1 MDLDRKELQMESLL
15 NILVIAFVG
24 LIAYW
29 WANQG
34 LYSAFMHFMCVL
46 VAGALAFATWEPA
59 ANAMLGVPA
68 LQPYAWGVGLMLP
81 FALYLLVARVA
92 SDKLAPENLNFP
104 NMVNLAAGGVLGACA
119 GVLTIGIAL
128 IGAGH
133 THSARELVGNAG
145 ATRTSNNSGQ
155 PALDVGGLWVPVHIM
170 AANFYGYMSET
181 ALAPTLSEPTLNSTH
196 PNLAQEALGL
206 YRDTYNKSGRL
217 ARTSAVPGSIRIDK
231 IALVGKFQ
239 LDTGGASNAYLVDI
253 HFDPGATTEGQGFA
267 ISASQ
272 LRLVGGTG
280 ASTVVAYPFAWS
292 QPGVAGGRNI
302 FRFDDI
308 SHYITASPGT
318 TSLDATLVF
327 PADPFVGDRVPRFL
341 NAMGLRLPFTQ
352 PDKQSTMA
360 AALTMLLGG
369 AGGAVDIPAGTP
381 AINPKDLT
389 LNDTIMPGNS
399 DLNNLGAMTVQDENY
414 LFEGTG
420 EYEQGGYRG
429 NKDLVVRGIWSPPK
443 TRVVRLNV
451 GRGSGNSLDFWNDK
465 NKLRE
470 TAGDDAILALVDELG
485 RFYYPVGYIHA
496 MAGGD
501 RLVVIK
507 LQRDGEYY
515 KLSSFPNLSSAGADQ
530 MWAIFTPATNTKIVG
545 VKLGK
550 EWVATSNLDIISIK

>member
-1 MDLDRKELQMESLL
+1 MEQLL

-24 LIAYW
+24 LIGYW

-34 LYSAFMHFMCVL
+34 LYSAFMHLMCVL
-46 VAGALAFATWEPA
+46 VAGALGFATWEPFS
-59 ANAMLGVPA
+59 NILLGVPA

-81 FALYLLVARVA
+81 FAIYLLVFRVA
-92 SDKLAPENLNFP
+92 ADKLAPENLNFP
-104 NMVNLAAGGVLGACA
+104 NWINLTVGGALGACA
-119 GVLTIGIAL
+119 GVLTVGVAL

-133 THSARELVGNAG
+133 THSSTQLVGSVG
-145 ATRTSNNSGQ
+145 AARTTNNSGQ
-155 PALDVGGLWVPVHIM
+155 PSLDTSALWVPVHSM
-170 AANFYGYMSET
+170 TAGFYGYMSET
-181 ALAPTLSEPTLNSTH
+181 ALAPTLSAATLQSTH

-231 IALVGKFQ
+231 IAMVSKFQ
-239 LDTGGASNAYLVDI
+239 LDTGRTTNAYLVDV

-280 ASTVVAYPFAWS
+280 DSTVVAYPFAWS
-292 QPGVAGGRNI
+292 QPGVAGGRSI
-302 FRFDDI
+302 FQFDDV

-352 PDKQSTMA
+352 PDKQTTMA
-360 AALTMLLGG
+360 GALTMLLGG

-399 DLNNLGAMTVQDENY
+399 DLNNLGAMTVQDTNY

-451 GRGSGNSLDFWNDK
+451 GRGTGNSLDFWDDRS
-465 NKLRE
+465 KLRE
-470 TAGDDAILALVDELG
+470 TTGEEAILALVDELG

-496 MAGGD
+496 MSGGD
-501 RLVVIK
+501 RLVVVK
-507 LQRDGEYY
+507 LNRDGEYY
-515 KLSSFPNLSSAGADQ
+515 QLSKFPNLSSSGADS
-530 MWAIFTPATNTKIVG
+530 MWAIFTPATGTKIVG

-550 EWVATSNLDIISIK
+550 EWVATANLDIISIK